1 MEEKQPFE
9 DETGDLRL
17 SESPMAFSVSY
28 APQDS
33 VAEAIDIIQAHL
45 DSGKSFTNAQID
57 VCTQVL
63 ATMLPQSERDMLVEV
78 SEQNKY
84 PLWVGLLAQW
94 RRCVEY
100 GEQYAILTDP
110 DWDKAIDERA
120 HELNGAVVVVDD
132 KDKQCRFC
140 GGLPHPDGMVCE
152 AETLLSAVVVV
163 NDDGSAK
170 G

>member
-1 MEEKQPFE
+1 MEEKNPVEDKMGELRSPPQIVRFDLPLPQHVPPPGTFE
-9 DETGDLRL
+9 VLSSSSPET
-17 SESPMAFSVSY
+17 SV
-28 APQDS
+28 D
-33 VAEAIDIIQAHL
+33 EAIEIIEAHL

-57 VCTQVL
+57 VCTKVL

-120 HELNGAVVVVDD
+120 HELNGAVVVVNDN
-132 KDKQCRFC
+132 
-140 GGLPHPDGMVCE
+140 GG
-152 AETLLSAVVVV
+152 
-163 NDDGSAK
+163 AK